1 MQCVINQHSFYECI
15 DGVLLYVELKNYHLP
30 ILSIMHRRVYSRMIN
45 KKEPHREYDTHER

>member
-1 MQCVINQHSFYECI
+1 MQCVVNQHSFYECI

-45 KKEPHREYDTHER
+45 KKEPHREYGTHER